1 MVVPAATQPKKNKGA
16 AGQSGD
22 SWEVKIDTI
31 TDCGKAPSEMIINI
45 DLLAKMKIDALMEKY
60 PAIEWLAYL
69 VGDGKDA
76 LNVVDILIPEQTVTT
91 TRVDDV
97 VCPEFNQV
105 PIIGVI
111 HSHHGMGTGFSG
123 TDHEWINQNHNISL
137 VIAKNGVAGQCRWST
152 PCGAMKIIPVK
163 VKVTY
168 PDLGF
173 DKDGFIKAGEE
184 QINEKKYTTYSPG
197 VYAGAGHLNPHQ
209 ASYVTGS
216 SVKPDDGK
224 GAWNTGKEADPDLN
238 SDDGPTYSET
248 QSLKDAL
255 DEAYPE
261 AA

>member
-1 MVVPAATQPKKNKGA
+1 MVVPATTTTKKKGA

-31 TDCGKAPSEMIINI
+31 SDCGKAPEEMIINI
-45 DLLAKMKIDALMEKY
+45 ELLAKMKIDALMEKY
-60 PAIEWLAYL
+60 PSIEWLAYL
-69 VGDGKDA
+69 VGDGTDPLK
-76 LNVVDILIPEQTVTT
+76 VVDILIPQQTVTS

-152 PCGAMKIIPVK
+152 PCGCMKIVPVK

-173 DKDGFIKAGEE
+173 DKDGFIKAGSE
-184 QINEKKYTTYSPG
+184 QISEKKYSYTPPVTPTY
-197 VYAGAGHLNPHQ
+197 GAGLNPHQ
-209 ASYVTGS
+209 SSYVNGV
-216 SVKPDDGK
+216 SVKPATEAE
-224 GAWNTGKEADPDLN
+224 AWNTGKDDGVT
-238 SDDGPTYSET
+238 SDDAPEYSET

-261 AA
+261 AAE